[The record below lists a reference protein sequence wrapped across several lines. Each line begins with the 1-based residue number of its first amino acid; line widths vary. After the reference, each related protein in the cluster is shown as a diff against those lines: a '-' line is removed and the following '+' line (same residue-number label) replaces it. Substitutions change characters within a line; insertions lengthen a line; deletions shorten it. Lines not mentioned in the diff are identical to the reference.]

1 LVKRLLTAFARS
13 LVAAELAIVL
23 LIAPALLFPSPRRML
38 ALAVVPLIW
47 FAAHVHTGRW
57 VPRTPLNSVLVVLL
71 AMAGVSLWAT
81 YDPLASLGKVA
92 GVLLGVWL
100 VWAVVRW
107 ITTPWRLDVSV
118 AVFLAA
124 GAGLAVI
131 GLLGTNWFSKFP
143 VFGVVIDRLPKAIRG
158 LPGAEEGFH
167 PNLVAGCLVLFVPL
181 QLSLTWRAL
190 TTWRTSPSA
199 ERGRWLARFAGHAGL
214 LLLTGGTLL
223 LTQSR
228 GAWTGMAAAGLAFC
242 AWHSRLTRR
251 IAGGLLLAGVL
262 AVLAVGPSRVANLAI
277 SRSGPGMAGNVEG
290 RMELWSRAIYGI
302 QDFPITGMGMN
313 TFRKIMPVLYPT
325 FLTSPDFD
333 VAHAHNHLLQAALDL
348 GLPGL
353 VAYTAL
359 WLLLAVMLMRV
370 YRGAADARV
379 RVVAGGLG
387 AGLIAHFSFGM
398 TDAVALG
405 AKAGV
410 LFWLAVALVTALHQI
425 WPLPQTLDSNNH
437 SFARR

>member
-1 LVKRLLTAFARS
+1 
-13 LVAAELAIVL
+13 
-23 LIAPALLFPSPRRML
+23 ML
-38 ALAVVPLIW
+38 ALAVVPLLW
-47 FAAHVHTGRW
+47 FAARVHTGSW
-57 VPRTPLNSVLVVLL
+57 LPRTSLNSVLVMLL

-92 GVLLGVWL
+92 GVLLGVCL

-107 ITTPWRLDVSV
+107 TTTPSRLRAGV
-118 AVFLAA
+118 AAFLAA

-143 VFGVVIDRLPKAIRG
+143 ALEAVISRLPKAIRG
-158 LPGAEEGFH
+158 VPGAQEGFH
-167 PNLVAGCLVLFVPL
+167 PNEVAGCLILFVPL
-181 QLSLTWRAL
+181 QVGLAWRAVAA
-190 TTWRTSPSA
+190 WRTTPSLL
-199 ERGRWLARFAGHAGL
+199 RKRWLARLAGHTCL
-214 LLLTGGTLL
+214 LFLTGGTLL

-228 GAWTGMAAAGLAFC
+228 GAWTGMAVAGIAFC
-242 AWHSRLTRR
+242 LWHSRLTRGFAALCLV
-251 IAGGLLLAGVL
+251 AGLVTVVAL
-262 AVLAVGPSRVANLAI
+262 GPGRTANLAI
-277 SRSGPGMAGNVEG
+277 SSSGPGMASNVEG

-333 VAHAHNHLLQAALDL
+333 VAHAHNQLLQAALDL

-353 VAYTAL
+353 VAYVAL
-359 WLLLAVMLMRV
+359 WLLLAVMLTRT
-370 YRGAADARV
+370 YRHATDSHV
-379 RVVAGGLG
+379 RVLAGGLG

-405 AKAGV
+405 AKAGI
-410 LFWLAVALVTALHQI
+410 LFWLAVALVTALHQVQQ
-425 WPLPQTLDSNNH
+425 LPQTLDSSSQ